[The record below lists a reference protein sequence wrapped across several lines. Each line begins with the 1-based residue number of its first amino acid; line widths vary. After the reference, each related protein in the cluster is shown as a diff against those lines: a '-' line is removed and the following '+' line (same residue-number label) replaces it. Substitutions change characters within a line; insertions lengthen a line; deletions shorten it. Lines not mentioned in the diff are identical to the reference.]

1 MMSGKEWLIYTMRLA
16 LRCAVA
22 IVVVTVLFFL
32 VAGFLAFP
40 VVTCVAVGAFFVGM
54 LIGAFARGPREWLH
68 HRHHLPV

>member
-40 VVTCVAVGAFFVGM
+40 VVTAW
-54 LIGAFARGPREWLH
+54 P
-68 HRHHLPV
+68 